1 MTSSVIDDTSNVAG
15 GESTP
20 VFVNTSLNALLFAVD
35 LAIFFLLK
43 ERLQESQ
50 ICRKRIV
57 LIGV

>member
-43 ERLQESQ
+43 ERLQES
-50 ICRKRIV
+50 
-57 LIGV
+57 